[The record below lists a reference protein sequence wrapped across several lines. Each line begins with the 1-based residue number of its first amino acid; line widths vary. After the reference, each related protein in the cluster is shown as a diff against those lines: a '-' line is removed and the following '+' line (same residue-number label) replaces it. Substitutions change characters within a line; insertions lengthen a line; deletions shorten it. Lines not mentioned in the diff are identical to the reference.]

1 MEGDAADS
9 QLVDEENGLTEEV
22 QLGMVRPRA
31 HWMIMPMEG
40 RAIMRKRRWQYTSR
54 NHCAMGRG

>member
-22 QLGMVRPRA
+22 QVGYGPPESLLDDNADGGKGNNEEEAV
-31 HWMIMPMEG
+31 
-40 RAIMRKRRWQYTSR
+40 AIYL
-54 NHCAMGRG
+54 

>member
-22 QLGMVRPRA
+22 QVGYGPPESPLDDNADGGKGNNEEEAV
-31 HWMIMPMEG
+31 
-40 RAIMRKRRWQYTSR
+40 AIYL
-54 NHCAMGRG
+54 